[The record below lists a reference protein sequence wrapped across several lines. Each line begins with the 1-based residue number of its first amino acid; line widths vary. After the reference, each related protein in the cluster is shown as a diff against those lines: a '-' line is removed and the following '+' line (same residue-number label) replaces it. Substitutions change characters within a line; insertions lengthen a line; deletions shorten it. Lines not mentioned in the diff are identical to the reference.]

1 MFSPIWHS
9 DKAMQTGMTIII
21 LSASM
26 RDIPAKPVQ
35 GQPFARLALAL
46 LHPGMRPGW

>member
-1 MFSPIWHS
+1 MLSPIWHR
-9 DKAMQTGMTIII
+9 DKVLQTGMMILF

-26 RDIPAKPVQ
+26 RDIPEKPVQ

-46 LHPGMRPGW
+46 LHPGSRPGR

>member
-1 MFSPIWHS
+1 MLSPIWHK
-9 DKAMQTGMTIII
+9 DKVMQTGMTVIF

-26 RDIPAKPVQ
+26 RDVLAKPVQ

-46 LHPGMRPGW
+46 PHPGSWRG